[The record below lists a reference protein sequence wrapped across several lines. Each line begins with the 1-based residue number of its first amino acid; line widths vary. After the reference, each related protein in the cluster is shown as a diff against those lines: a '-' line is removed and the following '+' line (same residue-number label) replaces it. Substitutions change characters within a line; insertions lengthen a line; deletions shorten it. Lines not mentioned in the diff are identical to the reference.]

1 MFVVVLYCT
10 MSMFLVVLLITS
22 ESKILLVHGNKME
35 GKVAG
40 CYSSWDSEVKLN
52 QVLVVTTQ
60 LVSIA
65 SLVVM
70 HVVLY
75 YVVNMYLARV
85 ARERVFIQ
93 GGRVDRQQPN
103 DEAAAV

>member
-1 MFVVVLYCT
+1 
-10 MSMFLVVLLITS
+10 MFLVVLLITA

-70 HVVLY
+70 RD
-75 YVVNMYLARV
+75 ARV
-85 ARERVFIQ
+85 TVLCCQHVFSPSSPRKSIYS
-93 GGRVDRQQPN
+93 GW
-103 DEAAAV
+103 

>member
-1 MFVVVLYCT
+1 
-10 MSMFLVVLLITS
+10 
-22 ESKILLVHGNKME
+22 ME

-52 QVLVVTTQ
+52 QVLVVTTE